1 MFPSCG
7 GLATLA
13 VAMSTTNLSGGRGH
27 GHTHDHA
34 ATHALLTQSSD
45 CYSRCRDEP
54 RASGGV
60 WGTRPVAGERS
71 RRELGFGDVLRRYR
85 VAAGLTQEA
94 LAERA
99 ALSARGI
106 SDLERAARTRPYPAT
121 VRRLAEA
128 LGLSEADRK
137 VLETA
142 AAPAARV
149 DAGTSRPAAAK
160 IGMLP
165 TPLSSFVG
173 REHQVTEMRRVLA
186 AHRLVTMLGP
196 GGIGKTR
203 LAIEVAAGI
212 VDDFADGVVFVALAS
227 VRDPGLVISA
237 VAEALGIQE
246 MGSRPLADRVRSR
259 LQTAQMLVVL
269 DNFEHV
275 LRAAEAVGA
284 LLADCP
290 QLRVLVTSRAPLR
303 LSGERAVV
311 GPPTGAS
318 GRPRPAATRAA
329 LDLRGRAAVH
339 RARLDRAPAVD
350 ADCRRRRRR
359 CRSLHSPRWA
369 AAWPWSSPRPVCG
382 CCRHRCF

>member
-7 GLATLA
+7 GLATSA
-13 VAMSTTNLSGGRGH
+13 VAMSTTNLTGGRGH
-27 GHTHDHA
+27 GHTHAHA

-60 WGTRPVAGERS
+60 WGTRPVAGGRS
-71 RRELGFGDVLRRYR
+71 RREPGFGDVLRRYR
-85 VAAGLTQEA
+85 IAAGLTQEA

-149 DAGTSRPAAAK
+149 DAGTSRPATANV
-160 IGMLP
+160 GMLP

-173 REHQVTEMRRVLA
+173 RELQVTEVRRLLA

-203 LAIEVAAGI
+203 LAIEVAAGM
-212 VDDFADGVVFVALAS
+212 VDDFADGVVF
-227 VRDPGLVISA
+227 R
-237 VAEALGIQE
+237 
-246 MGSRPLADRVRSR
+246 
-259 LQTAQMLVVL
+259 
-269 DNFEHV
+269 
-275 LRAAEAVGA
+275 
-284 LLADCP
+284 
-290 QLRVLVTSRAPLR
+290 
-303 LSGERAVV
+303 
-311 GPPTGAS
+311 
-318 GRPRPAATRAA
+318 
-329 LDLRGRAAVH
+329 
-339 RARLDRAPAVD
+339 RARE
-350 ADCRRRRRR
+350 
-359 CRSLHSPRWA
+359 RS
-369 AAWPWSSPRPVCG
+369 
-382 CCRHRCF
+382 